1 VKTTLLPDLQIQIMV
16 IQTAEVMVAV
26 EDRTAVVEAAVV
38 EEAADNLI
46 IQSIN

>member
-1 VKTTLLPDLQIQIMV
+1 MV
-16 IQTAEVMVAV
+16 IQTAEVMVEA
-26 EDRTAVVEAAVV
+26 EDRLEAVVV